1 MDCGGFVILA
11 GKSGDANKL
20 TRLSASWHLRI
31 LEQEVT
37 EGTEVWGSVCSAT
50 SCFIRD

>member
-1 MDCGGFVILA
+1 MELGGFEILA

-31 LEQEVT
+31 LEQEIA
-37 EGTEVWGSVCSAT
+37 EGTEVWL
-50 SCFIRD
+50 